1 METEKITSQER
12 LCAEIQALAANH
24 YEGLTNKELAAL
36 VGASESNICRDM
48 AVFERYEFITRNE
61 KGRLRLSPEF
71 GGISGQIM
79 KSYRTAKLSL
89 TADEARYA
97 SEMQ

>member
-1 METEKITSQER
+1 MEKITSQER
-12 LCAEIQALAANH
+12 LFAEVKALAANH
-24 YEGLTNKELAAL
+24 YEGMSNKELAVL
-36 VGASESNICRDM
+36 VGTSESNICRDM
-48 AVFERYEFITRNE
+48 AVFEKYKFISRND

-71 GGISGQIM
+71 GGLSGQLM
-79 KSYRTAKLSL
+79 KSYRTAKLTL

>member
-1 METEKITSQER
+1 MEKITSQER
-12 LCAEIQALAANH
+12 LFAEVKALVANH
-24 YEGLTNKELAAL
+24 YEGMSNKELAVL
-36 VGASESNICRDM
+36 VGTSESNICRDM
-48 AVFERYEFITRNE
+48 AVFEKYKFISRNE

-71 GGISGQIM
+71 GGLSGQIM
-79 KSYRTAKLSL
+79 KSYRTAKLTL

>member
-1 METEKITSQER
+1 MEKITSQER
-12 LCAEIQALAANH
+12 LFAEVKELAANH
-24 YEGLTNKELAAL
+24 YEGMSNKELAVL
-36 VGASESNICRDM
+36 VGTSESNICRDM
-48 AVFERYEFITRNE
+48 AVFEKYKFISRND

-71 GGISGQIM
+71 GGLSGQIM
-79 KSYRTAKLSL
+79 KSYRTAKLTL

>member
-1 METEKITSQER
+1 MEKITSQER
-12 LCAEIQALAANH
+12 LFAEVKALAANH
-24 YEGLTNKELAAL
+24 YEGMSNKELAVL
-36 VGASESNICRDM
+36 VGTSESNICRDM
-48 AVFERYEFITRNE
+48 AVFEKYKFISKND

-71 GGISGQIM
+71 GGLSGQIM
-79 KSYRTAKLSL
+79 KSYRTAKLTL

>member
-1 METEKITSQER
+1 MEKLTSQER
-12 LCAEIQALAANH
+12 LFAEVTALAANH
-24 YEGLTNKELAAL
+24 YEGMSNKELAVL
-36 VGASESNICRDM
+36 VGTSESNICRDM
-48 AVFERYEFITRNE
+48 AVFEKYKFISRNE

-71 GGISGQIM
+71 GGLSGQIM
-79 KSYRTAKLSL
+79 KSYRTAKLTL

>member
-1 METEKITSQER
+1 MMEKITSQER
-12 LCAEIQALAANH
+12 LLAEIQALAANH
-24 YEGLTNKELAAL
+24 YEGMSNKELAVL
-36 VGASESNICRDM
+36 VGTSESNICRDM
-48 AVFERYEFITRNE
+48 AVFEKYKFVSRSE

-71 GGISGQIM
+71 GGLSGQIM

>member
-1 METEKITSQER
+1 MEKITSQER
-12 LCAEIQALAANH
+12 LLAEIQALAANH
-24 YEGLTNKELAAL
+24 YEGMSNKELAVL
-36 VGASESNICRDM
+36 VGTSESNICRGM
-48 AVFERYEFITRNE
+48 AVFEKYKFISRND

-71 GGISGQIM
+71 GGLSGQIM
-79 KSYRTAKLSL
+79 KSYQTAKLSL

>member
-1 METEKITSQER
+1 MMEKITSQER
-12 LCAEIQALAANH
+12 LLAEIQALAANH
-24 YEGLTNKELAAL
+24 YEGMSNKELAVL
-36 VGASESNICRDM
+36 VGTSESNICRDM
-48 AVFERYEFITRNE
+48 AVFEKYKFISKND

-71 GGISGQIM
+71 GGLSGQIM
-79 KSYRTAKLSL
+79 KSYRTAKLTL